1 MNEALR
7 KEGVPDA
14 ARTRQVTLEPSG
26 TITALTA

>member
-1 MNEALR
+1 MQEALR
-7 KEGVPDA
+7 KEGFPDA